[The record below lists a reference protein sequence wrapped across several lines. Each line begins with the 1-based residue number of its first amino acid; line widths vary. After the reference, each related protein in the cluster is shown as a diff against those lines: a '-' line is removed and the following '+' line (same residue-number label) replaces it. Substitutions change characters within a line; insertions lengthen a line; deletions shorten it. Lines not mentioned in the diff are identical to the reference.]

1 MDIVERMRNYDID
14 CHCVER
20 PDPTVMEAANEI
32 ERLRKII
39 IKITHHIDDN
49 QSWLFIKTFALAA
62 LKEGE

>member
-1 MDIVERMRNYDID
+1 
-14 CHCVER
+14 
-20 PDPTVMEAANEI
+20 
-32 ERLRKII
+32 LRKVI